1 MGYFSALAT
10 AGKFLA
16 PHLTRAGL
24 TLTGL
29 AAGGQAISRGSR
41 ALNEDFAETL
51 GVTPTSIAE
60 GENFDPTKGTS
71 GKITDWDGGD
81 TLRSLFTG
89 VGKQEVEKAAR
100 EQFQT
105 EMTDLATNRNAK
117 QKRRATA
124 LGLGDTFQPLAYQNK
139 EGETGFT
146 ERLDERGAIL
156 DQLETLRALN
166 PEIAKQYN
174 LSSGSA
180 ELLNAID
187 SARHERNKGR
197 EGSAEW
203 TAIQNNTRAG
213 KADDRADTQIQQNAY
228 QFQVQQ
234 QQIAASERNR
244 NAQLDADRELRR
256 GEGKDRM
263 ELAILDREG
272 QREELR
278 YRREDRADARRRDS
292 MMMLMKG
299 LSQLGAGFAL

>member
-29 AAGGQAISRGSR
+29 AAGGQALSRGSR
-41 ALNEDFAETL
+41 ALNQDFAETL
-51 GVTPTSIAE
+51 GVTPEALAE
-60 GENFDPTKGTS
+60 DETFDPKKGQK
-71 GKITDWDGGD
+71 GKLTGWDGGD
-81 TLRSLFTG
+81 TFRSLFTG
-89 VGKQEVEKAAR
+89 VGKKEVEAAAR

-105 EMTDLATNRNAK
+105 EMTDLATNRNEK

-124 LGLGDTFQPLAYQNK
+124 LGLGDSFQPLTYKNK
-139 EGETGFT
+139 EGEDGFT
-146 ERLDERGAIL
+146 ERLDERKAIL

-180 ELLNAID
+180 ELTNAID
-187 SARHERNKGR
+187 AARHEKNLGR

-203 TAIQNNTRAG
+203 TANQGLKLQQQQAN
-213 KADDRADTQIQQNAY
+213 QNAY

-234 QQIAASERNR
+234 QQLAASERNR
-244 NAQLDADRELRR
+244 NAQLDADRELRKA
-256 GEGKDRM
+256 EGKDRM

-278 YRREDRADARRRDS
+278 FRREDRADARRRDS
-292 MMMLMKG
+292 MMMLIKG